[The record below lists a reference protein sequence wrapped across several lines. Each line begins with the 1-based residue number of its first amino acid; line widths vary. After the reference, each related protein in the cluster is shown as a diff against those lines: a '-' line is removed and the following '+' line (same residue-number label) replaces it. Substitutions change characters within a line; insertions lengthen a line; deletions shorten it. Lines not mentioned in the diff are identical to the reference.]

1 MDADSPE
8 LAELARYGLVR
19 RGYLDPGAFMA
30 VAPWDAE
37 SDLLAAELQCMQRS
51 LARMGALPHVMVKA
65 TESFAAGAYHTST
78 RTRIIEN
85 REEVNAAIA
94 RAFEGAREEVITA
107 QPGSRTRTAMSVAS
121 TRDAAVLQRG
131 VAMRTLYHPSS
142 RSSGHVQRY
151 VKTTTGLGAQVRTL
165 GRDFPRMVLV
175 DSRDAFFAIQLPEA
189 PEHGAVH
196 TTDPVIVAWI
206 RSIFDAF
213 WPLGEVWDPS
223 EPSPRTAA
231 ANTDTKRMILQL
243 LAEGHAQ
250 KVISPRV
257 GLSKAGLDRAL
268 AELKQDLG
276 ATSLFQLGMKW
287 NEAQRAAESTPSEV

>member
-8 LAELARYGLVR
+8 LAELKHYGLVR

-37 SDLLAAELQCMQRS
+37 SDLLAAELQRMRHS
-51 LARMGALPHVMVKA
+51 LARMGALPTVMAKA
-65 TESFAAGAYHTST
+65 NEVFAAGGYYTST

-85 REEVNAAIA
+85 REEVNAAIG

-107 QPGSRTRTAMSVAS
+107 QPGSRTRTAMSVAGA
-121 TRDAAVLQRG
+121 RDTAVLQRG

-175 DSRDAFFAIQLPEA
+175 DSRDAFFAIQLPGA
-189 PEHGAVH
+189 PAHGAVH

-223 EPSPRTAA
+223 AQTPGVAA
-231 ANTDTKRMILQL
+231 ANTETKRMILQL
-243 LAEGHAQ
+243 LGEGHAQ
-250 KVISPRV
+250 KVIGPRV
-257 GLSKAGLDRAL
+257 GLSKSGIDKAL
-268 AELKQDLG
+268 AELKRDFD

-287 NEAQRAAESTPSEV
+287 REAQRAEADAT